1 MTILCFLIL
10 AAFFTKVGCG
20 KAEGESGCWRMNRWE
35 DKGTSYLLTQNAQHS
50 NARLIDSCLLSKE
63 LEIFWKYGLVSF
75 STFAEQGWKFLSV
88 SFYCALLIHSRTCK
102 ATFSQ
107 SKLT

>member
-50 NARLIDSCLLSKE
+50 NARLIDSCLLSK
-63 LEIFWKYGLVSF
+63 LDGHKPSLVPDMACLLHCTAQFGFISLIILLLGSF
-75 STFAEQGWKFLSV
+75 
-88 SFYCALLIHSRTCK
+88 CP
-102 ATFSQ
+102 
-107 SKLT
+107 